1 MEIERRQITLENIL
15 TELGMVKALDE
26 MNLSKVTKLEEHV
39 RVQNGRISK
48 VENWQTFLQGAL
60 TVLII
65 LVLPIAFQISQRII
79 TNLGFK

>member
-39 RVQNGRISK
+39 RAQNGRISK